1 MYNYR
6 INYEFQNID
15 LDKEGTGWIDIE
27 LENKLYKDSKDQI
40 KINTTNKI
48 VFQLEDA
55 IQQKH
60 WHDMVRITDY
70 KLRG

>member
-6 INYEFQNID
+6 INYEYQNID

-27 LENKLYKDSKDQI
+27 LKNKLYKEAKDEVKLRYTKYTI
-40 KINTTNKI
+40 S
-48 VFQLEDA
+48 QLEDA